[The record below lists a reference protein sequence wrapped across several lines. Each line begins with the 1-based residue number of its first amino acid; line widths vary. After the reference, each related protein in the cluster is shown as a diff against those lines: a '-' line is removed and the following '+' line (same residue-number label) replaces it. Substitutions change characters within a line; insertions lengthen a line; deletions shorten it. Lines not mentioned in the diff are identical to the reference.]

1 MCDLV
6 FVFWVRRSSLEFG
19 ISFSF
24 DCELFHILLSSTQ
37 AYPTRSKRDT
47 ICESRLREAGNFC
60 LLQTTSSMLQR
71 LRTPLSTSSRTL
83 QPLSSLPLL
92 SLRSYVSS
100 RSISTSSSRTTST
113 TPISN
118 TRQFSRPHAG
128 TSNTRRSPT
137 AIDRDLPVIKVSFS
151 CFPLSLFP
159 FTDPACSVGS
169 LVHPSIY
176 HSSSSLLFVGEVSWR
191 MRQTQNERIL
201 RLLGVCCSN

>member
-1 MCDLV
+1 MKV
-6 FVFWVRRSSLEFG
+6 
-19 ISFSF
+19 
-24 DCELFHILLSSTQ
+24 DCE
-37 AYPTRSKRDT
+37 KRET
-47 ICESRLREAGNFC
+47 LC

-92 SLRSYVSS
+92 SLRSYVSN

-113 TPISN
+113 TPISH

-151 CFPLSLFP
+151 CSPFLLPLFLL
-159 FTDPACSVGS
+159 TNPAFSVGS
-169 LVHPSIY
+169 LVHLSIY
-176 HSSSSLLFVGEVSWR
+176 RSSSSPLFVGEVSWR